1 MKLRNV
7 CEQERTGWHWAALLG
22 LWVTMSVA
30 SAAETNAPG
39 SVPEAPKVAATNASP
54 AAVTNAPAAAVTN
67 AASAAATNAAPAA
80 ATNAAPAAAAAA
92 PLTPEQMFE
101 GGANTYNNWVEF
113 GFGGFLTKGN
123 KSQFQQQNQHR
134 GEVFGGI
141 EDLHIQ
147 QTIATNTTMTLDG
160 RSIFDEHDYKLSLG
174 VEREKLGYLRFSASE
189 FRTWY
194 NGDGGFYPPT
204 GAYFGQPGDA
214 QALDRGD
221 FSVEGGLT
229 LDKAPKITF
238 KYEHTFRE
246 GQKSSTIWG
255 PTHPAGGSLVQ
266 GLSPSIYD
274 INERS
279 DIFQLDVTHHI
290 KAVDFGAGLRYDTGR
305 IDDALRIDQFPGES
319 FQQKTTDRQGTT
331 YDLLNVHSFAESWL
345 NKNVLL
351 SSGFSFSD
359 LDNDFSGSRIYGSE
373 YDVSYTP
380 NAQNGF
386 GYYGLNGGSHLYEY
400 VGNLNLF
407 TRPWPHVTVVPSLRV
422 QAQNSDATASGFE
435 TLSDFQPAPFNGVNN
450 ASDLDVRER
459 LDVAYNGITNWVFYA
474 RGEWAEGNGTLAE
487 TGGLIPI
494 NDIGVQPVN
503 LNSQIDRFFQK
514 YSAGVRWYPA
524 RRLTLD
530 VGGYYK
536 RNRYDYNNSL
546 DSTPNDSTSPTRYP
560 GYLTLQNFETYDG
573 NVRVTFRPR
582 QNISTV
588 TRYEYQYSTVH
599 TTPDPV
605 SGLNEAESSRTIG
618 HIIGED
624 VSWTPWSRLYL
635 QAGLNYVL
643 NETKTPA
650 SDFTPAILPAQNDYW
665 TVNFS
670 SGLVLDD
677 KTDLKA
683 SFFYYLADDYKNNS
697 LDGVPYGSGD
707 QTYAITATLTRWV
720 TKNIRWSLKYGYSH
734 SDNNAFGGHQNYDAH
749 LVYTSLQYRF

>member
-1 MKLRNV
+1 M
-7 CEQERTGWHWAALLG
+7 
-22 LWVTMSVA
+22 
-30 SAAETNAPG
+30 
-39 SVPEAPKVAATNASP
+39 
-54 AAVTNAPAAAVTN
+54 
-67 AASAAATNAAPAA
+67 
-80 ATNAAPAAAAAA
+80 
-92 PLTPEQMFE
+92 
-101 GGANTYNNWVEF
+101 
-113 GFGGFLTKGN
+113 
-123 KSQFQQQNQHR
+123 
-134 GEVFGGI
+134 
-141 EDLHIQ
+141 
-147 QTIATNTTMTLDG
+147 
-160 RSIFDEHDYKLSLG
+160 
-174 VEREKLGYLRFSASE
+174 
-189 FRTWY
+189 
-194 NGDGGFYPPT
+194 
-204 GAYFGQPGDA
+204 
-214 QALDRGD
+214 
-221 FSVEGGLT
+221 
-229 LDKAPKITF
+229 
-238 KYEHTFRE
+238 
-246 GQKSSTIWG
+246 
-255 PTHPAGGSLVQ
+255 
-266 GLSPSIYD
+266 
-274 INERS
+274 
-279 DIFQLDVTHHI
+279 
-290 KAVDFGAGLRYDTGR
+290 
-305 IDDALRIDQFPGES
+305 
-319 FQQKTTDRQGTT
+319 
-331 YDLLNVHSFAESWL
+331 
-345 NKNVLL
+345 
-351 SSGFSFSD
+351 
-359 LDNDFSGSRIYGSE
+359 
-373 YDVSYTP
+373 SYTP

-474 RGEWAEGNGTLAE
+474 RGEWTEGNGTLAE

-670 SGLVLDD
+670 PGLVLDD